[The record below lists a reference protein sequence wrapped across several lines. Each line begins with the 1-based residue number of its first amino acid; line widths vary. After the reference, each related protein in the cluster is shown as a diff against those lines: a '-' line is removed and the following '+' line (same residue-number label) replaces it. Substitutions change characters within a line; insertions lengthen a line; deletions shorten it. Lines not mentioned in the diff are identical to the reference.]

1 MLQAAG
7 SLLKEEKYVHSYPYD
22 WRTKKP
28 MIIRASKQWFVNT
41 ADVKAAAQV
50 CNFASL
56 WDTWRQLILFDISKK
71 KKSCCS
77 SLQNMFFS
85 GVYEQ

>member
-41 ADVKAAAQV
+41 ASVKAAAQV
-50 CNFASL
+50 YNLA
-56 WDTWRQLILFDISKK
+56 
-71 KKSCCS
+71 
-77 SLQNMFFS
+77 FFM
-85 GVYEQ
+85 GHLKTADAI